1 MQGLSKSLNVVIKG
15 TFYPFA
21 LRQMKSLALHKLA
34 FLLLTIITWLRLTVH
49 SSDIKCH
56 IIMSTTQSKGVGIL
70 MRRIAILAE
79 GAFEWHYGK
88 TATGVIRYG
97 NDTVVAVIDSTKAGM
112 DVPEAL
118 GGASF
123 GHGIPV
129 VQDINEALK
138 YRPDS
143 LLIGIAPMGGALP
156 EAWRWQL
163 LTAIDAGLDIISGL
177 HFFISDDEELRT
189 AAAKRGVTIWDVR
202 RPPDNNRV
210 AQFIPHRPGSHTILM
225 VGSDCAVGKMTVA
238 LELDREAS
246 NRGLNSA
253 FVATGQTGI
262 IISGNGLP
270 VDRIISDFVAGMVEE
285 MVIDFTNKHD
295 WVFVEGQG
303 ALNHPGYSPVT
314 LGLIHGSMPDAMIFC
329 HKAGTTEIEGYNHCL
344 FPSLNRMIQLNEDT
358 VSWVRPEQPCKVVGL
373 AVMTFGLSEHEARDT
388 LKQAEDET
396 GLPATDVLRF
406 GASVLMDAL
415 SMHFDS

>member
-1 MQGLSKSLNVVIKG
+1 
-15 TFYPFA
+15 
-21 LRQMKSLALHKLA
+21 
-34 FLLLTIITWLRLTVH
+34 
-49 SSDIKCH
+49 
-56 IIMSTTQSKGVGIL
+56 

-79 GAFEWHYGK
+79 GAFTWRTAK

-97 NDTVVAVIDSTKAGM
+97 KDPVVAVIDSTHTGK
-112 DVPEAL
+112 DVSQAL
-118 GGASF
+118 DADMGI
-123 GHGIPV
+123 GIPI
-129 VQDINEALK
+129 VQDIHEALT
-138 YRPDS
+138 YQPDT
-143 LLIGIAPMGGALP
+143 LMIGIAPVGGALP
-156 EAWRWQL
+156 SSWRWQL
-163 LTAIDAGLDIISGL
+163 LTAIEAGLDIISGL

-189 AAAKRGVTIWDVR
+189 AAEKYSVTIWDVR
-202 RPPDNNRV
+202 RPPDKNRV
-210 AQFIPHRPGSHTILM
+210 AELIPHRPGSHTILM

-238 LELDREAS
+238 LELDREAN

-262 IISGNGLP
+262 MISGNGLP

-314 LGLIHGSMPDAMIFC
+314 LGLIHGSMPEAMIFC

-358 VSWVRPEQPCKVVGL
+358 VSWVRPERPSKVVGL
-373 AVMTFGLSEHEARDT
+373 AVMTLGLNEQEARDT
-388 LKQAEDET
+388 LKQAADET

-406 GASVLMDAL
+406 GAGVLMDAL
-415 SMHFDS
+415 SRHFAS

>member
-1 MQGLSKSLNVVIKG
+1 
-15 TFYPFA
+15 
-21 LRQMKSLALHKLA
+21 
-34 FLLLTIITWLRLTVH
+34 
-49 SSDIKCH
+49 
-56 IIMSTTQSKGVGIL
+56 
-70 MRRIAILAE
+70 MRRLAILAE
-79 GAFEWHYGK
+79 GLFEWHYGK

-97 NDTVVAVIDSTKAGM
+97 KDTVVAVIDSTKAGM
-112 DVPEAL
+112 DVPQAL

-129 VQDINEALK
+129 VRDIHEALT
-138 YRPDS
+138 YQPDA

-163 LTAIDAGLDIISGL
+163 LTAVDAGLDIISGL

-189 AAAKRGVTIWDVR
+189 AAEKRGVTIWDVR
-202 RPPDNNRV
+202 RPPEQNRV

-238 LELDREAS
+238 LELDNEART
-246 NRGLNSA
+246 RGLNSA

-262 IISGNGLP
+262 MISGNGLP
-270 VDRIISDFVAGMVEE
+270 VDRLISDFIAGMVEE
-285 MVIDFTNKHD
+285 MVLDFSNKHD

-329 HKAGTTEIEGYNHCL
+329 HKAGTTEIEGYTHCL

-358 VSWVRPEQPCKVVGL
+358 VSWVRPQRPCKVLGL
-373 AVMTFGLSEHEARDT
+373 ALMTQHLNEQAARDAV
-388 LKQAEDET
+388 KQAEDEA
-396 GLPATDVLRF
+396 GLPATDVFRF
-406 GASVLMDAL
+406 GAGILMDAL
-415 SMHFDS
+415 SKYFTS

>member
-1 MQGLSKSLNVVIKG
+1 
-15 TFYPFA
+15 
-21 LRQMKSLALHKLA
+21 
-34 FLLLTIITWLRLTVH
+34 
-49 SSDIKCH
+49 
-56 IIMSTTQSKGVGIL
+56 MSYNTDYIPQLEGAINF

-97 NDTVVAVIDSTKAGM
+97 KDTVVAVIDSTKAGQ
-112 DVPEAL
+112 DVSQAL
-118 GGASF
+118 GASI
-123 GHGIPV
+123 GIGIPV
-129 VQDINEALK
+129 VRDIHEALN
-138 YRPDS
+138 YQPDS
-143 LLIGIAPMGGALP
+143 LLIGIAPIGGALP

-163 LTAIDAGLDIISGL
+163 LTAINAGLDIISGL

-189 AAAKRGVTIWDVR
+189 AAKKRGVTIWDVR
-202 RPPDNNRV
+202 RPPDKNRV
-210 AQFIPHRPGSHTILM
+210 AQFIPHRPGSHTILV

-246 NRGLNSA
+246 TRGLNSA

-262 IISGNGLP
+262 MISGTGLP
-270 VDRIISDFVAGMVEE
+270 VDRIISDFIAGMVEQ
-285 MVIDFTNKHD
+285 MILDFTNEHD

-329 HKAGTTEIEGYNHCL
+329 HKPGTTEIEGYHHCL
-344 FPSLNRMIQLNEDT
+344 LPPLNRMIQLNEDT
-358 VSWVRPEQPCKVVGL
+358 VSWVRPERPCKVVGL
-373 AVMTFGLSEHEARDT
+373 ALMTLHLSEQEARDA

-406 GASVLMDAL
+406 GAGILMDAL
-415 SMHFDS
+415 SKHFAS

>member
-1 MQGLSKSLNVVIKG
+1 
-15 TFYPFA
+15 
-21 LRQMKSLALHKLA
+21 
-34 FLLLTIITWLRLTVH
+34 
-49 SSDIKCH
+49 
-56 IIMSTTQSKGVGIL
+56 

-97 NDTVVAVIDSTKAGM
+97 KDTVVAVIDSTRAGQ
-112 DVPEAL
+112 DVSQAL
-118 GGASF
+118 DAPLGK
-123 GHGIPV
+123 GIPV
-129 VQDINEALK
+129 VRDIHEALT

-189 AAAKRGVTIWDVR
+189 AAGKRSVTIWDVR
-202 RPPDNNRV
+202 RPPDKNRV
-210 AQFIPHRPGSHTILM
+210 AQFIPHRPGSYTILM

-238 LELDREAS
+238 LELDREAR

-262 IISGNGLP
+262 MISGNGLP

-314 LGLIHGSMPDAMIFC
+314 LGLIHGSMPEAMIFC

-358 VSWVRPEQPCKVVGL
+358 VSWVRPQRPCKVVGL
-373 AVMTFGLSEHEARDT
+373 ALMTLHLSEQDASDA

-396 GLPATDVLRF
+396 GLPATDVLRL
-406 GASVLMDAL
+406 GSGVLMDAL
-415 SMHFDS
+415 SKHFDT

>member
-1 MQGLSKSLNVVIKG
+1 
-15 TFYPFA
+15 
-21 LRQMKSLALHKLA
+21 
-34 FLLLTIITWLRLTVH
+34 
-49 SSDIKCH
+49 
-56 IIMSTTQSKGVGIL
+56 

-97 NDTVVAVIDSTKAGM
+97 KDTVVAVIDSTKAGQ
-112 DVPEAL
+112 DVSQAL
-118 GGASF
+118 GAPIGT
-123 GHGIPV
+123 GIPV
-129 VQDINEALK
+129 VRDIHEALH
-138 YRPDS
+138 YQPDS
-143 LLIGIAPMGGALP
+143 LLIGIAPIGGALP

-163 LTAIDAGLDIISGL
+163 LAAIDAGLDIISGL

-189 AAAKRGVTIWDVR
+189 AAKKRGVTIWDVR
-202 RPPDNNRV
+202 RPHDNNRV

-246 NRGLNSA
+246 KRGLNSA

-262 IISGNGLP
+262 MISGTGLP
-270 VDRIISDFVAGMVEE
+270 VDRIISDFIAGMVEQ
-285 MVIDFTNKHD
+285 MVLDFTNEHD

-329 HKAGTTEIEGYNHCL
+329 HKAGATEIEGYKHCL
-344 FPSLNRMIQLNEDT
+344 FPSMNRMIQLNEDT
-358 VSWVRPEQPCKVVGL
+358 VSWVRPEQPCNVVGL
-373 AVMTFGLSEHEARDT
+373 AVMTFGLSEQEARDA
-388 LKQAEDET
+388 LKQLEDET

-406 GASVLMDAL
+406 GAGILMDAL
-415 SMHFDS
+415 VKHFGS

>member
-1 MQGLSKSLNVVIKG
+1 
-15 TFYPFA
+15 
-21 LRQMKSLALHKLA
+21 
-34 FLLLTIITWLRLTVH
+34 
-49 SSDIKCH
+49 
-56 IIMSTTQSKGVGIL
+56 

-79 GAFEWHYGK
+79 GAFTWRTAK

-97 NDTVVAVIDSTKAGM
+97 KDPVVAVIDSTHTGK
-112 DVPEAL
+112 DVSQAL
-118 GGASF
+118 DAHIGI
-123 GHGIPV
+123 GIPM
-129 VQDINEALK
+129 VQDIHEALT
-138 YRPDS
+138 YQPDT
-143 LLIGIAPMGGALP
+143 LMIGIAPVGGALP
-156 EAWRWQL
+156 SSWRWQL
-163 LTAIDAGLDIISGL
+163 LTAIEAGLDIISGL
-177 HFFISDDEELRT
+177 HFFISDDEELRAT
-189 AAAKRGVTIWDVR
+189 AEKYSVTIWDVR
-202 RPPDNNRV
+202 RPPDKNRV
-210 AQFIPHRPGSHTILM
+210 AELIPHRSGSHTILM

-238 LELDREAS
+238 LELDREAN

-262 IISGNGLP
+262 MISGNGLP

-314 LGLIHGSMPDAMIFC
+314 LGLIHGSMPEAMIFC

-358 VSWVRPEQPCKVVGL
+358 VSWVRPERPSKVVGL
-373 AVMTFGLSEHEARDT
+373 AVMTLGLNEQEARDT
-388 LKQAEDET
+388 LKQAADET

-406 GASVLMDAL
+406 GAGVLMDAL
-415 SMHFDS
+415 SRHFAS

>member
-1 MQGLSKSLNVVIKG
+1 
-15 TFYPFA
+15 
-21 LRQMKSLALHKLA
+21 
-34 FLLLTIITWLRLTVH
+34 
-49 SSDIKCH
+49 
-56 IIMSTTQSKGVGIL
+56 

-79 GAFEWHYGK
+79 GAFTWRTAK

-97 NDTVVAVIDSTKAGM
+97 KDPVVAVIDSSHAGK
-112 DVPEAL
+112 DVSQAL
-118 GGASF
+118 DAHIGI
-123 GHGIPV
+123 GIPM
-129 VQDINEALK
+129 VQDIHEALI
-138 YRPDS
+138 YQPDT
-143 LLIGIAPMGGALP
+143 LMIGIAPVGGALP
-156 EAWRWQL
+156 SSWRWQL
-163 LTAIDAGLDIISGL
+163 LTAIEAGLDIISGL

-189 AAAKRGVTIWDVR
+189 AAEKYSVTIWDVR
-202 RPPDNNRV
+202 RPPDKSRV
-210 AQFIPHRPGSHTILM
+210 AELIPHRPGSHTILM

-238 LELDREAS
+238 LELDREAN

-262 IISGNGLP
+262 MISGNGLP

-314 LGLIHGSMPDAMIFC
+314 LGLIHGSMPEAMIFC

-358 VSWVRPEQPCKVVGL
+358 VSWVRPERPSKVVGL
-373 AVMTFGLSEHEARDT
+373 AVMTLGLNEQEARDT
-388 LKQAEDET
+388 LKQAADET

-406 GASVLMDAL
+406 GAGVLMDAL
-415 SMHFDS
+415 SRHFAS

>member
-1 MQGLSKSLNVVIKG
+1 
-15 TFYPFA
+15 
-21 LRQMKSLALHKLA
+21 
-34 FLLLTIITWLRLTVH
+34 
-49 SSDIKCH
+49 
-56 IIMSTTQSKGVGIL
+56 
-70 MRRIAILAE
+70 MRKIAILAE

-97 NDTVVAVIDSTKAGM
+97 KDTVVAVIDSTKAGM
-112 DVPEAL
+112 DVPQAL

-129 VQDINEALK
+129 VHDINEALK
-138 YRPDS
+138 YQPDS

-177 HFFISDDEELRT
+177 HFFLSDDEELRS

-262 IISGNGLP
+262 MISGNGLP

-314 LGLIHGSMPDAMIFC
+314 LGLIHGSMPEAMIFC

-344 FPSLNRMIQLNEDT
+344 FPPLNRMIQLNEEM
-358 VSWVRPEQPCKVVGL
+358 VSWVRPEQPCKAVGL
-373 AVMTFGLSEHEARDT
+373 ALMTFGMSEQEARDA

-396 GLPATDVLRF
+396 GLPATDVMRF
-406 GASVLMDAL
+406 GAGVLMDAL
-415 SMHFDS
+415 SRHFAS

>member
-1 MQGLSKSLNVVIKG
+1 MQ
-15 TFYPFA
+15 
-21 LRQMKSLALHKLA
+21 
-34 FLLLTIITWLRLTVH
+34 
-49 SSDIKCH
+49 
-56 IIMSTTQSKGVGIL
+56 
-70 MRRIAILAE
+70 RIAILAE
-79 GAFEWHYGK
+79 GAFTWRSAK

-97 NDTVVAVIDSTKAGM
+97 KDPVVAVIDSTHTGK
-112 DVPEAL
+112 DVSQAL
-118 GGASF
+118 DAHIGI
-123 GHGIPV
+123 GIPM
-129 VQDINEALK
+129 VQDIHEALT
-138 YRPDS
+138 YQPDT
-143 LLIGIAPMGGALP
+143 LMIGIAPVGGALP
-156 EAWRWQL
+156 SSWRWQL
-163 LTAIDAGLDIISGL
+163 LTAIEAGLDIISGL
-177 HFFISDDEELRT
+177 HFFISDDEELR
-189 AAAKRGVTIWDVR
+189 AAAEKYSVTIWDVR
-202 RPPDNNRV
+202 RPPDKNRV
-210 AQFIPHRPGSHTILM
+210 AELIPHRPGSHTILM

-262 IISGNGLP
+262 MISGNGLP

-314 LGLIHGSMPDAMIFC
+314 LGLIHGSMPEAMIFC

-373 AVMTFGLSEHEARDT
+373 AVMTIGLNEQEARDT

-406 GASVLMDAL
+406 GAGVLMDAL
-415 SMHFDS
+415 SRHFAS